1 MMGAIIASSFVVQ
14 MVPYSEGLG
23 AKQLAFLSHTALIGA
38 VLAPLAFAGGPI
50 LVRAAVYTA
59 GIVGGLSTIAV
70 CAPSEKFLS
79 WGAPLG
85 IGLGAVFAANIGAL
99 FLPPTSAIGAGLAAV
114 VVYGGLVLFSGF
126 LLYDTQKIIR
136 RAETHPVNGIVPFDP
151 VNA

>member
-1 MMGAIIASSFVVQ
+1 MLVQAI
-14 MVPYSEGLG
+14 PYSEGLG
-23 AKQLAFLSHTALIGA
+23 AKQLAFLAHTSLIGA
-38 VLAPLAFAGGPI
+38 ILAPLAFAGGPV
-50 LVRAAVYTA
+50 LMRAAFYTA
-59 GIVGGLSTIAV
+59 GIVGGLSTIAA

-99 FLPPTSAIGAGLAAV
+99 FLPPTSAIGAGLASI

-136 RAETHPVNGIVPFDP
+136 KAETHPVNGLVPFDP

>member
-1 MMGAIIASSFVVQ
+1 MGAIFASSMVVQ
-14 MVPYSEGLG
+14 MLPYSEGFG
-23 AKQLAFLSHTALIGA
+23 PKQLAFLAHTSLIGA
-38 VLAPLAFAGGPI
+38 VLAPLAFAGGPL

-70 CAPSEKFLS
+70 CAPSERFLS

-85 IGLGAVFAANIGAL
+85 IGLGLVFAANVGAL
-99 FLPPTSAIGAGLAAV
+99 FLPPTSAIGAGLASV

-126 LLYDTQKIIR
+126 LLFDTQKIMR
-136 RAETHPVNGIVPFDP
+136 KAESHPVNAVVPFDP